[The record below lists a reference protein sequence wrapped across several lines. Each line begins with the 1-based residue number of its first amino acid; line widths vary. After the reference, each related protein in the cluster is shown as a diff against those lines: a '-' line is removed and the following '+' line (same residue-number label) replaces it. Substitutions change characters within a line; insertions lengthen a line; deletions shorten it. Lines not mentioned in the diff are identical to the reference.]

1 MGHKHTYGAES
12 GRYGANTQCYGA
24 ATQHYGAT
32 SLPCLPPWRYGAD
45 TQCYGAAPLTPFAPQ
60 GSAQQWGSSGAA
72 EGTEDLQQCG
82 VREEPSAAA
91 LSLQKWGKKR
101 PKLGKSFPMGTFGD
115 PIPQGETLKM
125 P

>member
-1 MGHKHTYGAES
+1 MGQTPNAMG
-12 GRYGANTQCYGA
+12 Q
-24 ATQHYGAT
+24 
-32 SLPCLPPWRYGAD
+32 P
-45 TQCYGAAPLTPFAPQ
+45 PLTPFAPQ

-82 VREEPSAAA
+82 VGEEPSAAA

-115 PIPQGETLKM
+115 PIP
-125 P
+125 